1 VITYPSDVDWAAL
14 ASSGLDGARL
24 YLLPTAPVPPAFS
37 AVRLGGA
44 ALGYAALRLIVY
56 ADGKRLLDQL
66 VQFDMLES
74 ALSKAPAHLA
84 EDGRQYLHQLAASRA
99 ALQVQGDKTLAFTK
113 PRIMGVLNVTPD
125 SFSDGGQFID
135 TEVAIARG
143 LQMQAE
149 GADII
154 DIGGESTRPGAK
166 PVWEGEE
173 QDRILPVI
181 EGLARENMLISVDT
195 RHATTMKAAIEAG
208 AHIINDVSALSY
220 DPGSL
225 ETAAQSEAPVMLMHA
240 QGTPAT
246 MQEAPVY
253 GDVLLDVF
261 TYLEGRIEACESAGI
276 SRANIVVDPG
286 LGFGK
291 RVVAD
296 NLALLSGLSLFHT
309 LGVPI
314 LVGASRK
321 RFIGAITGVE
331 SAEQRLAGSLAV
343 AVDAVRRGAQLL
355 RVHDVAA
362 TREALA
368 MAQALTD
375 GEALN
380 IPTGLY

>member
-1 VITYPSDVDWAAL
+1 MITYPSDVDWAAL